1 MTQYEVDQI
10 SNSQQYFGVAM
21 VLLGAIVIGLM
32 PIVTKIAYQEGANPL
47 AVMTS
52 RCIIGMLGIG
62 VYMTLSLR
70 SFRVTKTALG
80 FSIVSGV
87 AQVFNSVGLLGALAN
102 IYVSITVLI
111 FSCFPFLIL
120 IVEPYTGRSKMT
132 LFVIGCITLA
142 LTGLA
147 LALGLSFENLNSTGL
162 LLAVLALISVTFMI
176 LIVTKS
182 TRQIG
187 TIPANSYMTVWAT
200 LYFLIYAIL
209 DPLTGLVD
217 AAIFPQT

>member
-32 PIVTKIAYQEGANPL
+32 PIATKIAYQEGANPL

-62 VYMTLSLR
+62 VYMTLSRR

-187 TIPANSYMTVWAT
+187 TIPANFYMTVWAT